1 MRKLNTILSVLL
13 LFICLLHGLMGSFML
28 LGISSGAGKFLA
40 WIGVGILAAHTV
52 LGLLLTAQTFRA
64 SRSGGKLYGKQNA
77 LFWARRTSGLA
88 ILLMLFFHIGV
99 FGRVQD
105 GVYILF
111 PFTTVRL
118 LTQLLL
124 VASVFVHLL
133 LNLRPLLVSLGI
145 VRDKEQRGDLYLIL
159 SILVLFAAG
168 SIILY
173 YIGVEQCMKHTLVIV
188 GAGLA
193 GLSAALTAVK
203 NGWTVKL
210 VSSLASERAQS
221 VMAEGGINAALNT
234 KGEEDSPEQHY
245 TDTLTAACGLADPN
259 AVWGM
264 TQAASEL
271 VRSLHHLG
279 VQFNVTDDDELD
291 LRNFGGQKKKRTAF
305 AQSDTGKQLM
315 TALIDAVR
323 REESA
328 GTVERFPHHKF
339 RTLLLS
345 GNICGGCTVQDTYTG
360 ELLRFVCDAVLIAT
374 GGLHGLF
381 GDTTGSLANTGEVT
395 AELFRLGVPMANLE
409 MIQYHPTTVELGE
422 KRMLLSEAARG
433 EGGRLFALRNRK
445 PWYFMEEK
453 YPELGN
459 LMPRDITARE
469 VWTVSRDY
477 EVFLDMT
484 ELPKE
489 VMEHKLAGLVDDCQT
504 YLHKDIRKEPIPIL
518 PGIHYFM
525 GGIQVD
531 ERHRTSMRNLYAA
544 GECCAQYHGANRL
557 GGNSLLGAIYGGQI
571 AAETACRETVSSPN
585 MPCAEESLLPELS
598 PDAQMQMNRI
608 LLNAL
613 GVVRDA
619 QTLEAGIQEIR
630 KLSGTL
636 PLLGCAMLES
646 ALARKESRGAHWRAD
661 YPQRNDAVYCK
672 TTVAHWNG
680 QHIAISFESIPERRH
695 DL

>member
-1 MRKLNTILSVLL
+1 
-13 LFICLLHGLMGSFML
+13 
-28 LGISSGAGKFLA
+28 
-40 WIGVGILAAHTV
+40 
-52 LGLLLTAQTFRA
+52 
-64 SRSGGKLYGKQNA
+64 
-77 LFWARRTSGLA
+77 
-88 ILLMLFFHIGV
+88 
-99 FGRVQD
+99 
-105 GVYILF
+105 
-111 PFTTVRL
+111 
-118 LTQLLL
+118 
-124 VASVFVHLL
+124 
-133 LNLRPLLVSLGI
+133 
-145 VRDKEQRGDLYLIL
+145 
-159 SILVLFAAG
+159 
-168 SIILY
+168 
-173 YIGVEQCMKHTLVIV
+173 
-188 GAGLA
+188 
-193 GLSAALTAVK
+193 
-203 NGWTVKL
+203 
-210 VSSLASERAQS
+210 
-221 VMAEGGINAALNT
+221 
-234 KGEEDSPEQHY
+234 
-245 TDTLTAACGLADPN
+245 
-259 AVWGM
+259 
-264 TQAASEL
+264 
-271 VRSLHHLG
+271 
-279 VQFNVTDDDELD
+279 
-291 LRNFGGQKKKRTAF
+291 
-305 AQSDTGKQLM
+305 
-315 TALIDAVR
+315 
-323 REESA
+323 
-328 GTVERFPHHKF
+328 
-339 RTLLLS
+339 
-345 GNICGGCTVQDTYTG
+345 
-360 ELLRFVCDAVLIAT
+360 
-374 GGLHGLF
+374 
-381 GDTTGSLANTGEVT
+381 
-395 AELFRLGVPMANLE
+395 
-409 MIQYHPTTVELGE
+409 
-422 KRMLLSEAARG
+422 
-433 EGGRLFALRNRK
+433 
-445 PWYFMEEK
+445 MEEK

-571 AAETACRETVSSPN
+571 AAETACQEAAGSPN
-585 MPCAEESLLPELS
+585 IPCAEDPLLPDLS

-680 QHIAISFESIPERRH
+680 QHIAISFKSIPERRY